1 MHQLQVEVEV
11 EDQVVRD
18 QTELPSSR
26 PGWQSWQGTMRSLSH
41 PFAFSFVH
49 GHWLFTYAQDE
60 EWRTVYVGF
69 VERGT
74 TEQELAD
81 HFKVKLKFVSFI
93 SFLYIYNI
101 DHL

>member
-1 MHQLQVEVEV
+1 M
-11 EDQVVRD
+11 
-18 QTELPSSR
+18 
-26 PGWQSWQGTMRSLSH
+26 
-41 PFAFSFVH
+41 
-49 GHWLFTYAQDE
+49 
-60 EWRTVYVGF
+60 YVGF

-81 HFKVKLKFVSFI
+81 HFKVNLKFVSFI